1 MKFTESGEI
10 MADFLCNF
18 LQTFDVPLV
27 MLIFAYFLLKRT
39 PKINGDWGLRTKA
52 IQASEAVWN
61 NAHRLWGKFLL
72 ISGIV
77 TGIAAII
84 ISVHLGITGN
94 VSHTPMHIQWAIQ
107 SALLAGSLIVTEQY
121 ARRFN
126 RQTTT

>member
-1 MKFTESGEI
+1 

-18 LQTFDVPLV
+18 LQTFDVPLF
-27 MLIFAYFLLKRT
+27 MLIYAYFLLKRT
-39 PKINGDWGLRTKA
+39 PKIHGDWGFRTKA
-52 IQASEAVWN
+52 IQSSETVWN

-94 VSHTPMHIQWAIQ
+94 VSHTHMHIQWVIQ
-107 SALLAGSLIVTEQY
+107 SALLVSSLIVTEQY
-121 ARRFN
+121 ARKSN
-126 RQTTT
+126 KQAIT